1 MEQSRKQNA
10 LKNSVVGLVSFGFST
25 ILTFVSRT
33 VFIRQLGV
41 EYLGVS
47 GLFSN
52 ILSVL
57 ALSDLGINTVMVY
70 SLYKPI
76 ADGDTD
82 QIAALISYFRKLYF
96 AVAGVIALLGIVC
109 IPILPLIVNGSKLP
123 WSELIRYYVLILAN
137 SVCSYFAIS
146 KSTLIRADQKM
157 RIIQVVQAVTLMV
170 QHVVQI
176 VVLIIWK
183 NYTLY
188 LCIPIGA
195 TLVNNVILTIL
206 ANRMYP
212 YILRVPKVSHIGP
225 LKTAITENLK
235 STFLYKLGATII
247 NSTDNILISVIVG
260 TTVVGFYSNYH
271 TIVAMVNA
279 VIMILINAV
288 MASIGNF
295 YATQSIERKQSLFR
309 LLLCFFYALTG
320 FVSSC
325 YLAVFDDFIT
335 IWLGQEF
342 VMDTEFL
349 LALVFTNALACMS
362 HPLWITRESTG
373 KFVNVKYTMLISAGL
388 NLVLSILLG
397 NLMGLA
403 GIILATGLARLVT
416 LFWYEPRILC
426 KELFK
431 LPVSMYWKYVA
442 RLLVAVVPCIAVGL
456 MLHAFKTPNMMIIIG
471 KVLIVGCVTLLSFFV
486 VLKSSSD
493 TQPIASICEKVPIVK
508 KYF

>member
-1 MEQSRKQNA
+1 MEQSRKQNT
-10 LKNSVVGLVSFGFST
+10 LKNSVIGLASYGFST
-25 ILTFVSRT
+25 ILTFISRT
-33 VFIRQLGV
+33 VFIKYLGV

-76 ADGDTD
+76 ADCDTD

-96 AVAGVIALLGIVC
+96 AVAGIIALVGTSC
-109 IPILPLIVNGSKLP
+109 IPILPLIVNGSELP
-123 WSELIRYYVLILAN
+123 WNELIRYYVLILAN
-137 SVCSYFAIS
+137 SVCSYLAIS

-157 RIIQVVQAVTLMV
+157 RIIQVVQAVTLTV

-188 LCIPIGA
+188 LCIPVGT
-195 TLVNNVILTIL
+195 TLINNAILTIL

-212 YILRVPKVSHIGP
+212 YILKSPKVSQIGP
-225 LKTAITENLK
+225 VKTAITENLK
-235 STFLYKLGATII
+235 STFLYKLGATVI

-260 TTVVGFYSNYH
+260 TAVVGYYSNYH

-279 VIMILINAV
+279 IIMILINAV

-320 FVSSC
+320 FVSAC

-335 IWLGQEF
+335 IWIGQEF
-342 VMDTEFL
+342 VMDSEFL

-362 HPLWITRESTG
+362 HPLWITRESAG

-403 GIILATGLARLVT
+403 GIILATGLARLAT

-431 LPVSMYWKYVA
+431 LPISLYWKYVA
-442 RLLVAVVPCIAVGL
+442 KLIAAVVPCFIVGII
-456 MLHAFKTPNMMIIIG
+456 LHIFTTPNLLIIIG
-471 KVLIVGCVTLLSFFV
+471 KVLIAGIVTLLSFFLM
-486 VLKSSSD
+486 LKSSSEM
-493 TQPIASICEKVPIVK
+493 QQIALLCKRIPIVSK
-508 KYF
+508 FI